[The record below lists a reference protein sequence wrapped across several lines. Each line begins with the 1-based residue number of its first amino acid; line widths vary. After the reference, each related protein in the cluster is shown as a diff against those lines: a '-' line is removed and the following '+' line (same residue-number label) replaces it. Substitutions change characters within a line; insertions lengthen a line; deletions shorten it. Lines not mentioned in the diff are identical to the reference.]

1 MRRMRPGRILVFLLL
16 AGVAFALSILTTW
29 QIPGRLPRGG
39 IRGVVL
45 SVFGVGAF
53 YLFAIKSQDCPDDAK
68 RCGVVQFELTL
79 THSISDGG
87 QGYRPKL
94 HRY

>member
-1 MRRMRPGRILVFLLL
+1 MRRMRPGRILVFLLM

-29 QIPGRLPRGG
+29 QIPGRLPLGD

-53 YLFAIKSQDCPDDAK
+53 YLFAIN
-68 RCGVVQFELTL
+68 LTV
-79 THSISDGG
+79 S
-87 QGYRPKL
+87 
-94 HRY
+94 